1 MPLYVQYFLLC
12 SIISSQMC
20 QIFVRVS
27 VLIQKLGHACICAIS
42 LCLFFALC
50 LVILSATSTALTK
63 ESGLKSHFCL
73 IIHLYQHM
81 HITNIKLIS
90 VMCVY

>member
-1 MPLYVQYFLLC
+1 MPFYVQSFLLY

-27 VLIQKLGHACICAIS
+27 VLIHKLGHVCICAIS
-42 LCLFFALC
+42 VSLFLC
-50 LVILSATSTALTK
+50 LVISQANSTALTK
-63 ESGLKSHFCL
+63 ESGLKSDFCL

-81 HITNIKLIS
+81 HKTEIEFIS
-90 VMCVY
+90 VMCIY